1 MKVKLIITNYVK
13 FGNPWN
19 IKIGDKVLLGNLKHN
34 LHPSSFLPKNPV
46 IVFKVFGKYFQI
58 TKSCNKMNYW
68 SKHRIKCNYSNYK
81 FEVL

>member
-19 IKIGDKVLLGNLKHN
+19 IKIGDKVLLHYNSYLAIQFDKIGTISYINN
-34 LHPSSFLPKNPV
+34 TD
-46 IVFKVFGKYFQI
+46 FKIKEN
-58 TKSCNKMNYW
+58 NKMYVW